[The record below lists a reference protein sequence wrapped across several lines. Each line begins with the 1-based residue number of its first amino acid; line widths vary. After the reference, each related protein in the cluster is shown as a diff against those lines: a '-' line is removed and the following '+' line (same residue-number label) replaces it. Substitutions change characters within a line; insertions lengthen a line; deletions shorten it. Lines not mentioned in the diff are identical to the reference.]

1 MYFLGGIL
9 SIIVFLFI
17 SSIDI
22 KILREKETITIS
34 INNLKRYYNIL
45 NFIIIFIA
53 NIYFIYLFL
62 NNSVL
67 YMINFLC
74 FLVLYICSITD
85 VVFKNIFVN
94 MIMVFLVP
102 ILLLNIYGNYMK
114 MSIFG
119 LLSGFLLYGSIYIL
133 SKIIYKKEVF
143 GIGDIYI
150 LSLIG
155 FVTDWYTVLNIGLFT
170 YIVAGVFYLVKFL
183 FVRNKKLFKE
193 QEVPLVPF
201 MLVSYL
207 ILIYF

>member
-1 MYFLGGIL
+1 
-9 SIIVFLFI
+9 
-17 SSIDI
+17 
-22 KILREKETITIS
+22 
-34 INNLKRYYNIL
+34 
-45 NFIIIFIA
+45 
-53 NIYFIYLFL
+53 
-62 NNSVL
+62 
-67 YMINFLC
+67 
-74 FLVLYICSITD
+74 
-85 VVFKNIFVN
+85 
-94 MIMVFLVP
+94 
-102 ILLLNIYGNYMK
+102 

-183 FVRNKKLFKE
+183 FVRNKKIFKE

-207 ILIYF
+207 MLIYF